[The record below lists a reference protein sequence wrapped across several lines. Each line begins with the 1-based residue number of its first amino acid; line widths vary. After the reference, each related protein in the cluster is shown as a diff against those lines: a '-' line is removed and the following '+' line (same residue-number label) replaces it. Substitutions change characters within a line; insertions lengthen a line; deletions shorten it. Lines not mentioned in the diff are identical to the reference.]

1 MKRCRRRSTRR
12 ANYRSLGPRNGV
24 ELQRVAGV
32 SMRHQHHRTRNKHT
46 PCNRY
51 SKHPNISFHEDAL
64 PIYNDES
71 LHLDADGRITWNA
84 KACSEGLTS
93 SYSASRL
100 WKAPLGR
107 GRHEQDRAD

>member
-1 MKRCRRRSTRR
+1 
-12 ANYRSLGPRNGV
+12 
-24 ELQRVAGV
+24 
-32 SMRHQHHRTRNKHT
+32 MRM
-46 PCNRY
+46 P
-51 SKHPNISFHEDAL
+51 L
-64 PIYNDES
+64 LIYNDES
-71 LHLDADGRITWNA
+71 LHLYADGRITWNA